1 MYMYYISIYLSCML
15 DFTKDLVKQFK
26 NKTKLERRQSVAVME
41 TIKSP
46 RGGKP
51 LSSQIKSSKSGCKT
65 CDTDAVLHANVKCVV
80 LNCNIDRVYV
90 ACTCI

>member
-1 MYMYYISIYLSCML
+1 MYYISIYMYLSCML

-41 TIKSP
+41 TVKSP
-46 RGGKP
+46 RGGKR

-80 LNCNIDRVYV
+80 LNITLIEYM
-90 ACTCI
+90 